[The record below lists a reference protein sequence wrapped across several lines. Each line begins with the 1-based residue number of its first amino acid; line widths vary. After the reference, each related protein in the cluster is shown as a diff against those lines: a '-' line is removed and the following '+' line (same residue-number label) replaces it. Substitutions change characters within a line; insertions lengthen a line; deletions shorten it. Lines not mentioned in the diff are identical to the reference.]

1 MKRFLS
7 LVLALALVAA
17 MGIFSTAFAADDGF
31 VDGKFTETRHIKVEI
46 FNRNNDGGSDPTNN
60 PFTDYIKQGMLEKY
74 NVEVE
79 YVSVGRWSEVDDINN
94 LLATGEAPDIC
105 VTYSYPTIQ
114 TFADMGGIIDLHPWL
129 EEYKDQLGDMW
140 ALLEDYNI
148 YYDQDP
154 ETKTVWAVEAVL
166 ADRARLN
173 TFIRK
178 DWLDKLGLALPTTEE
193 EFHDCLVAFRDN
205 AETLL
210 GADADKMVPYST
222 STDIGWRNDLL
233 SISKVAEDIDDATLY
248 VYGYDDRHMLYPG
261 YKEGIRVLNQWYN
274 EGLVWK
280 DFGLY
285 TDSTAEDDMMKAGYV
300 GAFMHNWDYPFR
312 NNDDSIEANLVRNVG
327 PDAAFVA
334 VDCFK
339 NDAGITRKFL
349 ADRVDRK
356 VFFPATNKEPLAS
369 LLYVNFISNPDTI
382 KFLQTGK
389 EGVNHELTENGAY
402 KTLAATGDWIMNSGM
417 NIDYTITVNGLY
429 IGEATESSRALNYSS
444 VPADIVVGAHEASI
458 ANGRTAKKYSVGD
471 IVAETDVGTSLT
483 AKRDAMLTQAVSA
496 SVDQFD
502 AVFDAGMDDYLASGG
517 QAIIDERA
525 EKLLA
530 VYGEAPAAKSSRNM
544 TEGGPESSG
553 PLF

>member
-1 MKRFLS
+1 MKRILS
-7 LVLALALVAA
+7 LVLVLALIAA
-17 MGIFSTAFAADDGF
+17 MGITTAVAADDGF
-31 VDGKFTETRHIKVEI
+31 VDGKFTETRHITVEI
-46 FNRNNDGGSDPTNN
+46 YNRNNDGGSDPTNN
-60 PFTDYIKQGMLEKY
+60 VWTDYIKAGMLDKY

-79 YVSVGRWSEVDDINN
+79 FVSVGRWTEVDDINN
-94 LLATGEAPDIC
+94 LLATGEAPDVC

-114 TFADMGGIIDLHPWL
+114 TFADMGGIIDLNPYL
-129 EEYKDQLGDMW
+129 DEYKDQLGDLW
-140 ALLEDYNI
+140 SLLEDYNI

-154 ETKTVWAVEAVL
+154 ETKTVWALEAVL
-166 ADRARLN
+166 ADSARIN

-178 DWLDKLGLALPTTEE
+178 DWLDKLGLAMPTTEA

-233 SISKVAEDIDDATLY
+233 SISKVAENIDDATLY
-248 VYGYDDRHMLYPG
+248 VYGYDDRHLLYPG

-285 TDSTAEDDMMKAGYV
+285 EDSTVEDDMMKAGYV
-300 GAFMHNWDYPFR
+300 GAFQHNWDYPFR
-312 NNDDSIEANLVRNVG
+312 NGDDSIEANLKRNVG
-327 PDAAFVA
+327 EDAIFVA
-334 VDCFK
+334 VDCFQ

-356 VFFPATNKEPLAS
+356 VFFPSTNDEPLAS
-369 LLYVNFISNPDTI
+369 LLYVNFISNPETI
-382 KFLQTGK
+382 KYLQTGK
-389 EGVNHELTENGAY
+389 EGENYNLTADGAY
-402 KTLAATGDWIMNSGM
+402 EILAATGDWVKNSGN

-429 IGEATESSRALNYSS
+429 LGDATQATTALSYPG
-444 VPADIVVGAHEASI
+444 VPADVVIDANTFAK
-458 ANGRTAKKYSVGD
+458 ANGRIAKKYTVGD

-483 AKRDAMLTQAVSA
+483 SKRDAMLTKAVTA
-496 SVDQFD
+496 AVADFDSVY
-502 AVFDAGMDDYLASGG
+502 DAGMADYLASGG

-525 EKLLA
+525 EKLQA
-530 VYGEAPAAKSSRNM
+530 VYGETPAAQ
-544 TEGGPESSG
+544 
-553 PLF
+553 